1 LSADYSVAQAVDP
14 ATPLPPQQVDVLGI
28 DGAENNTVLLAQ
40 DFLLQVRILPA
51 DTAMTAVI
59 SSSAVS
65 GTMSVAVADDAALEG
80 GVYYSVPGWMIPT
93 AGLITIT
100 VTVGSTPASI
110 LVNAVASITTESITV
125 NQTGWFSTP
134 NDIASGSTATLT
146 ITGTALAT
154 YSYSGAFGTGS
165 GTLNASGQA
174 TVTGLAAPLV
184 GTYQVQVTYP
194 ATGSVVTQSFTVHS

>member
-1 LSADYSVAQAVDP
+1 
-14 ATPLPPQQVDVLGI
+14 
-28 DGAENNTVLLAQ
+28 
-40 DFLLQVRILPA
+40 
-51 DTAMTAVI
+51 
-59 SSSAVS
+59 
-65 GTMSVAVADDAALEG
+65 
-80 GVYYSVPGWMIPT
+80 
-93 AGLITIT
+93 
-100 VTVGSTPASI
+100 
-110 LVNAVASITTESITV
+110 V